1 MEGETDVRMSRLN
14 CFLIVMA
21 GVLAAPGLAGAANC
35 ALRKPCRQIYQIF
48 PDATRHRTVVAT
60 VDDDV
65 KRRIEEVLGSPL
77 TRTDL
82 GKHTAYVVLK
92 GRVPIGFVH
101 ARTENGKRGSVEL
114 VWAMDLDLTIRDF
127 RVQHSHENHTEL
139 IKTDAFRETM
149 TGRDLAGLRT
159 MLTVGNDDVNL
170 AMLGLPQSARSIAHC
185 VVLCGIKTRIIT
197 ELAFA
202 DSFTPAR
209 LRGLVYR
216 YFPDTVEVT
225 KLSAPYPAKAK
236 VAKLSPPTPDQCD
249 RDSFT
254 VLRAVGPL
262 RRLLGMGVLVT
273 WSAHPARPETWWA
286 VSAEGVIL
294 DAFFVPTMDDPTKKQ
309 VAALKGKNLTAL
321 SAQRDL
327 STNPLARC
335 ALEVLA
341 VLATHGV
348 GIPFQK

>member
-1 MEGETDVRMSRLN
+1 MSRLN
-14 CFLIVMA
+14 LFLIVMV

-35 ALRKPCRQIYQIF
+35 VLRNPVRKIYQIF
-48 PDATRHRTVVAT
+48 PDATAYRTVVAP
-60 VDDDV
+60 VDDDM
-65 KRRIEEVLGSPL
+65 KRRIERVLGSPL
-77 TRTDL
+77 TQTDL
-82 GKHTAYVVLK
+82 DKHTAYVVLK
-92 GRVPIGFVH
+92 GGVPIGFVH

-127 RVQHSHENHTEL
+127 RVQRSREKHTDL

-170 AMLGLPQSARSIAHC
+170 SMLGLPQSARSIAHC

-202 DSFTPAR
+202 DSFNPYR
-209 LRGLVYR
+209 LHGLVYR
-216 YFPDTVEVT
+216 YFPDTAEVT
-225 KLSAPYPAKAK
+225 KLSSPYPAA
-236 VAKLSPPTPDQCD
+236 AEMARLIPTTPDQCD

-254 VLRAVGPL
+254 VLRAVGPQ
-262 RRLLGMGVLVT
+262 RRLLGMLVLAT

-286 VSAEGVIL
+286 VSAEGAIL
-294 DAFFVPTMDDPTKKQ
+294 DAFFVPAMDERTKKQ
-309 VAALKGKNLTAL
+309 VAALKGKNLAAL
-321 SAQRDL
+321 SAKRDL
-327 STNPLARC
+327 SVDPPARC

-348 GIPFQK
+348 GTPWNGQ

>member
-1 MEGETDVRMSRLN
+1 MSRLN
-14 CFLIVMA
+14 CFLIVMV

-35 ALRKPCRQIYQIF
+35 ALRNPNRQIYQIF
-48 PDATRHRTVVAT
+48 PDATRYRSVV
-60 VDDDV
+60 VSVGDDV
-65 KRRIEEVLGSPL
+65 KRRIEEVLGSSL
-77 TRTDL
+77 TQTDL
-82 GKHTAYVVLK
+82 DKHTAYVVFK
-92 GRVPIGFVH
+92 ERVPIGFVH
-101 ARTENGKRGSVEL
+101 ARTENGKLGSIEL

-127 RVQHSHENHTEL
+127 RVQHSHENHTDL
-139 IKTDAFRETM
+139 IETDAFRETM

-170 AMLGLPQSARSIAHC
+170 SMLGLPQSARSIAHC

-202 DSFTPAR
+202 DSFNPYR
-209 LRGLVYR
+209 LRSLVYR
-216 YFPDTVEVT
+216 YFPDTAEVT
-225 KLSAPYPAKAK
+225 ELSSPYPAKAK
-236 VAKLSPPTPDQCD
+236 VAQLIPTTPDQCD

-254 VLRAVGPL
+254 VLRAVGPQ
-262 RRLLGMGVLVT
+262 RRLLGMGVLAT

-286 VSAEGVIL
+286 VSAEGAIL

-309 VAALKGKNLTAL
+309 VAALKGKNLAAL

-327 STNPLARC
+327 SADPPARC

-348 GIPFQK
+348 GTPSQE